1 MCRTKPKRRAPLLSL
16 PGYLC
21 ASGCSWTLAER
32 GGEVCVGSWTGRRNS
47 RMCLGVVAEFGTQ
60 PPSSS
65 GQPQASAGASK
76 RAAGSS
82 GRRTGR
88 PRGPEPPAFPVLFV

>member
-1 MCRTKPKRRAPLLSL
+1 MKC
-16 PGYLC
+16 
-21 ASGCSWTLAER
+21 
-32 GGEVCVGSWTGRRNS
+32 VCVGGGRWTGGHNS
-47 RMCLGVVAEFGTQ
+47 RMCLGAVAEFGTQ

-82 GRRTGR
+82 GRRTCRPSECSLSDRRSKR
-88 PRGPEPPAFPVLFV
+88 PRAGLKRGWGAGTEK